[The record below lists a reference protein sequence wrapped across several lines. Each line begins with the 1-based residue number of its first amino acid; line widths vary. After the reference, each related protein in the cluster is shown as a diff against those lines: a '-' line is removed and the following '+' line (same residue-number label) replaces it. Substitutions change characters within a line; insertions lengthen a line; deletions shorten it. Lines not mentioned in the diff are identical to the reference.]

1 MKIFA
6 IFQRRLEQSYDS
18 SNDKRRP
25 MCGSTR
31 SGEGRRGKKGNDDD
45 DAHTPPT
52 LPPSFS
58 FILSTSLSRAHT
70 HTHQFFFSASYSLHF
85 FEKRNLQ

>member
-1 MKIFA
+1 MKTFPIF
-6 IFQRRLEQSYDS
+6 RGRLEQSYDI
-18 SNDKRRP
+18 SNDKSHP
-25 MCGSTR
+25 MCGSTH
-31 SGEGRRGKKGNDDD
+31 SGEEGEKKKGNVDD
-45 DAHTPPT
+45 DAYTPTT

-70 HTHQFFFSASYSLHF
+70 QHRSFFFSALYLLHL